1 MAYRLG
7 LGSSRTARS
16 VSIDMVSIDKIHVS
30 PVKSMGL
37 INFDEVHISEH
48 GILEDRR
55 FYLID
60 AENRLITQRQIGKLT
75 QIQADYMPRPEQLA
89 LQFPDGHV
97 ISGEPVLGQPI
108 QAMIWGRFV
117 TGNVLEGEWNDAV
130 SEFCG
135 QQIRMVRAHEPGT
148 SFDEFPVSVMSQ
160 ASIDYLSGLTD
171 GEMTFDSRRFRPN
184 LLLSGGEA
192 LLEDEWIGQSI
203 RIGNQVRLRFV
214 SRDPRC
220 AITTLD
226 PSTGERDFD
235 TLRLIIDNRPGL
247 RAAYL
252 GVYAIVERSGTVVI
266 GDEVSPV

>member
-1 MAYRLG
+1 MDA
-7 LGSSRTARS
+7 
-16 VSIDMVSIDKIHVS
+16 IEKIHVS

-37 INFDEVHISEH
+37 IDFDEAHISEH

-55 FYLID
+55 FFVMD
-60 AENRLITQRQIGKLT
+60 AENKLVTQRQIGKLT
-75 QIQADYMPRPEQLA
+75 QILADYLPRPEELA

-97 ISGEPVLGQPI
+97 ISGEPGLGQPM

-117 TGNVLEGEWNDAV
+117 TGNVVEGDFNDAV

-135 QQIRMVRAHEPGT
+135 QPLRIVRAHEPGT
-148 SFDEFPVSVMSQ
+148 SYDEFPISIMSQ
-160 ASIDYLSGLTD
+160 ATIDHLSSLTD
-171 GEMTFDSRRFRPN
+171 GKMDFDSRRFRPT
-184 LLLSGGEA
+184 LLLSGAEV
-192 LLEDEWIGQSI
+192 LEEDDWLGQSI
-203 RIGNQVRLRFV
+203 RIGRQVRLRLV

-235 TLRLIIDNRPGL
+235 TLRLILDNRPGM

-252 GVYAIVERSGTVVI
+252 GVYAAVEQSGTVAV
-266 GDEVSPV
+266 GDEVEAL